1 MAYRPLT
8 YSDYEQYVSVINE
21 FRKTEFTAQQ
31 FNDVLDYVKKTGD
44 IWIYVEEGKILATGT
59 IFFERKLIFNT
70 CTLAHIEDVCVISE
84 KRGLGLGKKMV
95 KYLFEQAKARGCYK
109 VTLDCND
116 HNVGFYESCGLGKR
130 GNQMCEL
137 ISNL

>member
-1 MAYRPLT
+1 MTFRALT
-8 YSDYEQYVSVINE
+8 YSDYAQYVSVINE
-21 FRKTEFTAQQ
+21 FRKTEFTQQQ
-31 FNDVLDYVKKTGD
+31 FNEVLDYVKKTGD
-44 IWIYVEEGKILATGT
+44 IWVYLEEDKILATGT
-59 IFFERKLIFNT
+59 IFFEKKLIFNT
-70 CTLAHIEDVCVISE
+70 CTLAHIEDVCVVSE
-84 KRGLGLGKKMV
+84 KRGQGLGKRMA
-95 KYLFEQAKARGCYK
+95 KYLFEQAKSHGCYK